1 MKPAAGALRPWL
13 AGRPWIWSFTG
24 AALVWLA
31 IIVIA
36 HGVGALET
44 LSIALQFAT
53 FFVIAGLGQMLV
65 ITAGPGNIDLSI
77 PGVMTVSG
85 YVAMGAMAGS
95 NAGLLLGLAIGIAV
109 GLGAGAANVVLIRG
123 LRIPPMVATLA
134 AGFIL
139 ESMATAYSSQ
149 SHATPAPLLAD
160 FAAHRVFGIS
170 AMTALFI
177 LLTALMALGL
187 RRTVAGRSLLALGQ
201 NQRAARFAGLPV
213 IRTTAAVYL
222 LSGLFAG
229 LAGILLAAYSGG
241 ASLDMA
247 SEYLLMSIAV
257 VVLGGTSIAGG
268 AAVPAG
274 LWGAALLLG
283 LVVTMLNLLHVQ
295 SGVRFIVTGVIII
308 AVLTLAAGE

>member
-1 MKPAAGALRPWL
+1 MRAGAAAGSWFT
-13 AGRPWIWSFTG
+13 GKPWIWSFLA

-31 IIVIA
+31 IIGIA
-36 HGVGALET
+36 GGSGGFET

-77 PGVMTVSG
+77 PGVMTFAG
-85 YVAMGAMAGS
+85 YVATGAMAGS
-95 NAGLLLGLAIGIAV
+95 NAGLALGLALGTAI
-109 GLGAGAANVVLIRG
+109 GLGAGAANVLLVRG

-139 ESMATAYSSQ
+139 ESMATAYSAHSQ
-149 SHATPAPLLAD
+149 AKPAELLAS
-160 FAAHRVFGIS
+160 FAAHRVFGVS
-170 AMTALFI
+170 GMTALFI
-177 LLTALMALGL
+177 IVTLVVAVGF
-187 RRTVAGRSLLALGQ
+187 RRTVFGRSLLALGQ
-201 NQRAARFAGLPV
+201 NRRAAMLAGLAV
-213 IRTTAAVYL
+213 LRATAAVYL
-222 LSGLFAG
+222 LSGLLAG

-247 SEYLLMSIAV
+247 SDYLLMSIAV

-268 AAVPAG
+268 AAAPAG

-295 SGVRFIVTGVIII
+295 EGVRFIVTGFIII
-308 AVLTLAAGE
+308 AVLALAKGD